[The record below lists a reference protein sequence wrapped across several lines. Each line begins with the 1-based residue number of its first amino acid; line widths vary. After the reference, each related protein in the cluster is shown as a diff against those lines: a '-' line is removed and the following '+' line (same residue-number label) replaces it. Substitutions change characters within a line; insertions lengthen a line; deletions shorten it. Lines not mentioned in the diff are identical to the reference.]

1 MIYDHIIANTI
12 ALEILDSGITI
23 PSLPSSAHEILAMA
37 QKPTSQIE
45 LSHLEALIQKDPVL
59 FAQLINLANSPFY
72 RTTVE
77 VTGLRTAIMR
87 IGLIDTLN
95 TLNHYLFKGALP
107 SFPKMVQF
115 SDKAFWEESWACA
128 IANRRLGDPRLMVET
143 LPGELYIA
151 GLLHGI
157 GRLILAVYD
166 PVHFN
171 QCLEMAKKS
180 GRSLEEMELEVF
192 KTTDALVA
200 RHLLKKWNIPEKVC
214 EAVAHWKSPEASDPK
229 YREITAL
236 TQFACAIVRI
246 SGVVD
251 TCEGI
256 QYRITS
262 PCLNDLSDTYLL
274 QNPTFPMVAMN
285 KQYQIVQEIVTI
297 LEKHFLPEEAP
308 QKGKKVSP
316 QASRKGVD
324 HHHNVPNK
332 RPRQSIKEKTPPRKT
347 GWLAWFKSLFH

>member
-12 ALEILDSGITI
+12 ALEILDSGIAI
-23 PSLPSSAHEILAMA
+23 PSLPGSAHEILAMA
-37 QKPTSQIE
+37 QKPISQIE

-95 TLNHYLFKGALP
+95 TLNHYLFKKALP
-107 SFPKMVQF
+107 PFPKMDHF

-143 LPGELYIA
+143 HPGELYIA

-180 GRSLEEMELEVF
+180 GRPLEEMELKIF

-200 RHLLKKWNIPEKVC
+200 RHLLKKWKYTG
-214 EAVAHWKSPEASDPK
+214 KS
-229 YREITAL
+229 
-236 TQFACAIVRI
+236 
-246 SGVVD
+246 
-251 TCEGI
+251 
-256 QYRITS
+256 
-262 PCLNDLSDTYLL
+262 
-274 QNPTFPMVAMN
+274 M
-285 KQYQIVQEIVTI
+285 
-297 LEKHFLPEEAP
+297 
-308 QKGKKVSP
+308 
-316 QASRKGVD
+316 
-324 HHHNVPNK
+324 
-332 RPRQSIKEKTPPRKT
+332 
-347 GWLAWFKSLFH
+347 